1 MMDST
6 SESPIPKDNS
16 TQGEYL
22 QWVDDNPELDEN
34 EKELLR
40 AVNYDG

>member
-1 MMDST
+1 MDSN
-6 SESPIPKDNS
+6 SSPITPPVDNS
-16 TQGEYL
+16 NQGEYL
-22 QWVDDNPELDEN
+22 QWVDDNPELDAE